1 MADDTTQ
8 KLLDQARA
16 LGEAIAAHPSVQAWR
31 QAANAVAGDADTRTL
46 LGEYQHQAERLRQ
59 LEAQM
64 KPVEVAD
71 KRKLAELQDQVAGN
85 TLIKQMMAAETDY
98 VSLMNRINQA
108 MAGPLNAGD
117 PGTAGDTAQEAS
129 A

>member
-8 KLLDQARA
+8 KLIDQARA

-31 QAANAVAGDADTRTL
+31 QAANAVAGDADTRQL
-46 LGEYQHQAERLRQ
+46 LGAYQQHAEHLRQ

-71 KRKLAELQDQVAGN
+71 KHKLADLQNQVAGN
-85 TLIKQMMAAETDY
+85 ALIKQMMAAETEY

-108 MAGPLNAGD
+108 MAEPLHAAESGSAPD
-117 PGTAGDTAQEAS
+117 DSHEAS